1 MIRLENITKI
11 FNPGTNNE
19 NTAIRNVSLNV
30 DDGDF
35 ITVIGSNGAG
45 KTTLLNLVSGTESV
59 SSGRVFINDKD
70 VTRDPEYKR
79 ARYIGRIFQNP
90 TLGTAANMS
99 VEDNM
104 MITYLKGMKW
114 LKISLNART
123 RAFFREQL
131 VPLQMGLEDRMRD
144 NVGLLS
150 GGQRQALTLLMMVLS
165 KPALILLDEHTAA
178 LDPKNAQIV
187 LELTM
192 RFIRDYRLTTMMITH
207 NMSHAIEY
215 GNRLLMMD
223 KGEIILDVSGKEKQE
238 LTVEKLVRKF
248 HEIRK
253 YTLESDEIL
262 LADEEGR

>member
-11 FNPGTNNE
+11 FNAGTNNE
-19 NTAIRNVSLNV
+19 ISAIRNVNLTVSE
-30 DDGDF
+30 GEF
-35 ITVIGSNGAG
+35 ITIIGSNGAG
-45 KTTLLNLVSGTESV
+45 KTTLLNLISGTDSA
-59 SSGRVFINDKD
+59 SYGRVFINDRD
-70 VTRDPEYKR
+70 VTKDPEYKR

-90 TLGTAANMS
+90 TFGTAGNMS

-104 MITYLKGMKW
+104 MITYLKGFKG
-114 LKISLNART
+114 LRISLNSRM
-123 RAFFREQL
+123 RSFFKEQL
-131 VPLQMGLEDRMRD
+131 VPLEMGLEARIKD

-165 KPALILLDEHTAA
+165 HPALILLDEHTAA

-187 LELTM
+187 LDLTM
-192 RFIRDYRLTTMMITH
+192 RFIRDYKLTTMMVTH
-207 NMSHAIEY
+207 NMSHAISY

-223 KGEIILDVSGKEKQE
+223 KGEIILDVSGPEKQE

-253 YTLESDEIL
+253 HSLETDEIL
-262 LADEEGR
+262 LAEEKDS